1 AYQRVHGDTPFDFVG
16 GDSIYLANSIKYA
29 DFNGPG
35 ERSWQARYDL
45 DLAPFGLPGLSFMA
59 RYVSGRAID
68 GSHAP
73 AGGAYNPLGA
83 DGRYRTLQGSGGKHW
98 ERDLDLR
105 YLFASGPLKDLSLNV
120 SHLSHRANAAQAG
133 DDIDRLYLI
142 VEYPLKGSL

>member
-1 AYQRVHGDTPFDFVG
+1 
-16 GDSIYLANSIKYA
+16 
-29 DFNGPG
+29 
-35 ERSWQARYDL
+35 
-45 DLAPFGLPGLSFMA
+45 MA

-73 AGGAYNPLGA
+73 AGGAHNPLGA
-83 DGRYRTLQGSGGKHW
+83 DGRYRPCRAAAASTGSATSTCATCSP
-98 ERDLDLR
+98 RAR
-105 YLFASGPLKDLSLNV
+105 SDLSLNV

>member
-1 AYQRVHGDTPFDFVG
+1 MRRPA
-16 GDSIYLANSIKYA
+16 
-29 DFNGPG
+29 
-35 ERSWQARYDL
+35 
-45 DLAPFGLPGLSFMA
+45 APQ
-59 RYVSGRAID
+59 
-68 GSHAP
+68 P
-73 AGGAYNPLGA
+73 AGRRWPLPA
-83 DGRYRTLQGSGGKHW
+83 LQGSGGKHW